1 MALESVIKHVDLS
14 PPPWILQEP
23 PPSPKK
29 HYKLQLILSISPLYI
44 NKHHTTRIVHNILL
58 LYRTT
63 LYLTLPVH
71 YNCCWVLVF
80 RHTAPVLLLHSLQQW
95 LPLQFSSCI
104 TYYCLLVSFLQ
115 FFILVY
121 CTTRPPPPL
130 PILFSLLAHIIVE
143 DLVYLALPWLAWLTS
158 SFDYSYTQY
167 NSHTHITITYY
178 HYHCCYRLLIILL
191 LLRAQQSKY

>member
-1 MALESVIKHVDLS
+1 MLIC
-14 PPPWILQEP
+14 PPLNSSGAS
-23 PPSPKK
+23 PSPKK

-95 LPLQFSSCI
+95 LPLQFSSL
-104 TYYCLLVSFLQ
+104 YYLLLPPSF
-115 FFILVY
+115 FSSIFILY
-121 CTTRPPPPL
+121 CTTRPP